1 MADRLTIQKL
11 NKALD
16 QVIVKEIME
25 WPGWKPEGDQKLVD
39 YSWPL
44 GKGPGEKR
52 FNMNP
57 NQIEDFVDK
66 ISIEVCNRL
75 SIKQIDSAASIDFG
89 KLKLLIDVANGL
101 NRAIVIQEQI

>member
-11 NKALD
+11 NEALD

-25 WPGWKPEGDQKLVD
+25 WPGWKPEGDQKFVD

-44 GKGPGEKR
+44 GKGPGKKR

-57 NQIEDFVDK
+57 NQVKDFVDK
-66 ISIEVCNRL
+66 VSISVCNRL
-75 SIKQIDSAASIDFG
+75 NIKQINSDTSIDFG
-89 KLKLLIDVANGL
+89 KLELLIDVANAL
-101 NRAIVIQEQI
+101 NKAIVVQEDI